1 MLIEDKRVFMKDR
14 KGQLEFIE
22 GKYFIIGLIF
32 GIIAGLVLIKLGMVK
47 VLPFKIPFVCG

>member
-1 MLIEDKRVFMKDR
+1 MKGR

-22 GKYFIIGLIF
+22 AKYFIIGLLF
-32 GIIAGLVLIKLGMVK
+32 GVIAGLVLIKLGMIK

>member
-1 MLIEDKRVFMKDR
+1 MAGR
-14 KGQLEFIE
+14 KGQLELIE
-22 GKYFIIGLIF
+22 AKYFIFGLLF

>member
-1 MLIEDKRVFMKDR
+1 MLVVYKRVFMRDR

-22 GKYFIIGLIF
+22 AKYFMIGLLF
-32 GIIAGLVLIKLGMVK
+32 GVIAGLVLIKLGMVN